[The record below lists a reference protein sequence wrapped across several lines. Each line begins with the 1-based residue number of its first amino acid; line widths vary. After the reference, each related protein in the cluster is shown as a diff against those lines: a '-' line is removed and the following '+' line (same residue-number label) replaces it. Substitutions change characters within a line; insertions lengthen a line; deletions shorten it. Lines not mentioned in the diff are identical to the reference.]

1 MERAGYMN
9 YSVEVA
15 ERFEKEFKELDKYTQ
30 KIIKAWIEKNLSNTE
45 NPRYLAKVYLL
56 IRQAFG
62 NTA

>member
-1 MERAGYMN
+1 MN

-45 NPRYLAKVYLL
+45 NPR
-56 IRQAFG
+56 IFG
-62 NTA
+62 KGLSADKAGLWQYA